1 MSEQTGQYEKF
12 KIQIETILKAES
24 GGLTWTEIKSR
35 LSLPQKV
42 PNNKWVRKLETD
54 ISLTRVN
61 EKRGTVWKLK
71 Q

>member
-1 MSEQTGQYEKF
+1 MSQQTDQYEKF
-12 KIQIETILKAES
+12 KIQIEAVLKEES
-24 GGLTWTEIKSR
+24 NGLTWSEIRSR
-35 LSLPQKV
+35 LGLPQKV

-54 ISLTRVN
+54 ISLTRAN